1 MILSR
6 RRMSVGIGIITGVVT
21 VAPIVCLL
29 FVTRQLWNRILGWND
44 LFDFLVL
51 YVLTGLGV
59 TVGFHRLLT
68 HRASKSGD

>member
-44 LFDFLVL
+44 LFDFWC
-51 YVLTGLGV
+51 
-59 TVGFHRLLT
+59 RMC
-68 HRASKSGD
+68 